1 MPANLTPQFLKA
13 RERFRS
19 AQSPQEKL
27 AALEEM
33 LATIPKH
40 KGTDKMQADIKRR
53 IAKLRD
59 AQTSSHHGKGPRP
72 DHVDREGAGQVLLVG
87 PPNSGKSTLL
97 TALTNAHPEVADYP
111 YSTVFP
117 VPGMMRFEDVPIQ
130 LVDLPPLSTE
140 YTEPWVHNLI
150 RQADLCLLI
159 LDATNGPDANLEA
172 LEEILLLVEERHNRF
187 VIERSGS
194 VEDASEMEIPARIVL
209 AKADLVTDP
218 LDLDDLEALFPVIVT
233 AAATG
238 AGLDRLGE
246 AVFEALHVLRVYTK
260 LPGEKP
266 DLTEPYI
273 LPCGATV
280 LDAVTAVHREFADH
294 LRYVRIWG
302 SGKFDGQK
310 VPTSHPLADKDIVEI
325 HLT

>member
-33 LATIPKH
+33 LTTIPKH

-53 IAKLRD
+53 IARLRET
-59 AQTSSHHGKGPRP
+59 QPSSHHAKGPRP
-72 DHVDREGAGQVLLVG
+72 DHIDREGAGQVLLVG

-97 TALTNAHPEVADYP
+97 SALTNAHPEVADYP

-130 LVDLPPLSTE
+130 LIDLPPLSAE

-150 RQADLCLLI
+150 RQADLCLLT
-159 LDATNGPDANLEA
+159 LDASGSAEATLET
-172 LEEILLLVEERHNRF
+172 LEEILMQVEERHTRL
-187 VIERSGS
+187 VMERAEA
-194 VEDASEMEIPARIVL
+194 VEDGSEKEVPARIVL
-209 AKADLVTDP
+209 TKADLASAPPAV
-218 LDLDDLEALFPVIVT
+218 DDLEAFFPVLVT
-233 AAATG
+233 SAAEG
-238 AGLDRLGE
+238 SGLDRLRQ
-246 AVFEALHVLRVYTK
+246 AVFTALHVLRIYTK

-266 DLTEPYI
+266 DLTEPYV
-273 LPCGATV
+273 LRDGATV
-280 LDAVTAVHREFADH
+280 LDAVTAVHREFADR
-294 LRYVRIWG
+294 LKYVRIWG

-310 VPTSHPLADKDIVEI
+310 VPTSHALVDGDIVEI

>member
-53 IAKLRD
+53 IARLRE
-59 AQTSSHHGKGPRP
+59 AQPSSHHAKGPRP
-72 DHVDREGAGQVLLVG
+72 DHIDREGAGQVLLVG

-97 TALTNAHPEVADYP
+97 SALTNAHPEVADYP
-111 YSTVFP
+111 YSTMFP

-130 LVDLPPLSTE
+130 LIDLPPLSAE

-150 RQADLCLLI
+150 RQADLCLLT
-159 LDATNGPDANLEA
+159 LDATGSAEATLET
-172 LEEILLLVEERHNRF
+172 LEEILMQVEERHTRL
-187 VIERSGS
+187 VVERAGT
-194 VEDASEMEIPARIVL
+194 VEDGSEKEVPARIVL
-209 AKADLVTDP
+209 TKADLAPAPPAV
-218 LDLDDLEALFPVIVT
+218 DDLEAFFPVLVT
-233 AAATG
+233 SAG
-238 AGLDRLGE
+238 DGSGLDRLRQ
-246 AVFEALHVLRVYTK
+246 AVFTALHVLRIYTK

-273 LPCGATV
+273 LRVGATV
-280 LDAVTAVHREFADH
+280 LDAVTAVHREFADR
-294 LRYVRIWG
+294 LKYVRIWG

-310 VPTSHPLADKDIVEI
+310 VPTSHALVDRDIVEI

>member
-53 IAKLRD
+53 IARLRD
-59 AQTSSHHGKGPRP
+59 AQPSSHHGRGPRF
-72 DHVDREGAGQVLLVG
+72 DHIDREGAGQVLLVG

-97 TALTNAHPEVADYP
+97 AALSNARPEVADYP

-117 VPGMMRFEDVPIQ
+117 VPGMMQFEDVPIQ
-130 LVDLPPLSTE
+130 LVDLPPLSAE

-150 RQADLCLLI
+150 RQADLCLLT
-159 LDATNGPDANLEA
+159 LDASIPAEATLDA
-172 LEEILLLVEERHNRF
+172 LEEILLLVEERHTCL
-187 VIERSGS
+187 VAERSETAPDES
-194 VEDASEMEIPARIVL
+194 VKEVPARIVL
-209 AKADLVTDP
+209 TKADRAAGALAVDDLEVDFPVLVTSAVAGTG
-218 LDLDDLEALFPVIVT
+218 LDDL
-233 AAATG
+233 
-238 AGLDRLGE
+238 RH
-246 AVFEALHVLRVYTK
+246 AVFAALRVLRIYTK

-273 LPCGATV
+273 LPIGATV
-280 LDAVTAVHREFADH
+280 LDAVTAVHREFVEH
-294 LRYVRIWG
+294 LRYVRVWG

-310 VPTSHPLADKDIVEI
+310 VPTSHTLEDKDIVEI
-325 HLT
+325 HLS